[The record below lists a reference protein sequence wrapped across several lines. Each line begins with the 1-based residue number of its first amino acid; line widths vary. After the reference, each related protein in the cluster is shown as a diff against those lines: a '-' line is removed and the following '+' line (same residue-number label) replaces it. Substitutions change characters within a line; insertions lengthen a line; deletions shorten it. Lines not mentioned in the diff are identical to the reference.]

1 MFNKRI
7 LKKYLSIFSR
17 LKFVLQSVKNFYK
30 ESVKDNNFEKE
41 YFFNLIF
48 KYNKKTHNMY
58 KSDTLNSTFANQH
71 VTDKQSQAKLTF
83 T

>member
-7 LKKYLSIFSR
+7 LKNICIFSR

-30 ESVKDNNFEKE
+30 ESVQGNKVEKE

-58 KSDTLNSTFANQH
+58 KSDTLNSTFANH
-71 VTDKQSQAKLTF
+71 TRY
-83 T
+83 